1 MAKIE
6 KQITFSGINLTP
18 YSDIS
23 PDGQLSKFQGL
34 ERHAS
39 SIRPIVLHGTE
50 LLSLTENDKF
60 LYIHA
65 TSAYKNY
72 IFLSE
77 DENGDRSLR
86 YTTEENPNE
95 NKPVYVLPEGTD
107 IKQIQ
112 SIGNTLIL
120 ITGEAMYYILFKES
134 NYKFIGSKVPDIEL
148 TFSLKKDN
156 PGVHITDKDITFEL
170 NERMYVG
177 EITLGSE
184 NTDIM
189 ERELL
194 SILNPMLE
202 EDREKGLFYAP
213 FFVRYAYKTSLG
225 DYSYI
230 SSPVLMVP
238 NAGAFPYTEA
248 TQGIRFSSSL
258 SISGSMT
265 TKDENFEIYITDN
278 STIMSASK
286 IAFRFNSCKLLAKVM
301 KEQALQTLYDWS
313 DIISSVDIFITHPYS
328 RMGGTNNS
336 IISIHGNPYTHINIP
351 YGGYIDIDQGVYG
364 YSGDYDLSNADLLWM
379 SQIDNEEYRKK
390 MKSDGVFRLINS
402 INLDKIN
409 KDEGI
414 GNITPDGFMVIDPGD
429 LNNLD
434 TRETLDTSYDYGSR
448 DTLVPNSALTYNQRL
463 NIWGIKRLPYCPP
476 ANLIFTYTNGYIDSN
491 GNAVTDDY
499 QYIIYAFMSD
509 TGRTIKVTSNESK
522 LCNTPSWLFIPHA
535 NASKAIIQRTKN
547 GESQYAEL
555 LLEEHQFLNGAFYIN
570 KMNKTT
576 DYFEIT
582 EIQYTDV
589 RPSILDEAFPDFIEE
604 PNKIYTSEIA
614 NPFVFPLSGI
624 NTIGTGEILGISTVT
639 TPLSQGQFGQF
650 PLMVFCS
657 DGNYSMQVNDEG
669 LYSGIY
675 PMQRDVCINPDSITV
690 TDGSIIYISARGV
703 MSADGNNIQCI
714 SQDLSGVPDTFPSE
728 TTNPEQL
735 PQSLFLKCVIA
746 YDYSGRRLLFFSTEE
761 AKSYVLS
768 LEDGTWSTGTFPKIK
783 SILNVYPYSYLQFEG
798 EDHILR
804 LDDVYHFSSGKF
816 YEGKLCTRPLKLDS
830 LQLKRL
836 FQFSL
841 EGIFSQP
848 QEIYLYGSNDTIQW
862 SLIGSTTCRRVGSMV
877 GRFFKYYRFAID
889 TNLSEAE
896 NISGIRVVYDI
907 RTESRLR

>member
-6 KQITFSGINLTP
+6 KQITFSGINFTP

-60 LYIHA
+60 LYVHA

-95 NKPVYVLPEGTD
+95 NKLVYVLSEGTD

-112 SIGNTLIL
+112 SIGSTLIL
-120 ITGEAMYYILFKES
+120 ITNESMYYILFKED

-148 TFSLKKDN
+148 AFSLKQIYSTRYTNKNIVFNKSTFMDVGN
-156 PGVHITDKDITFEL
+156 ILLTSEDKL
-170 NERMYVG
+170 KM
-177 EITLGSE
+177 E
-184 NTDIM
+184 N
-189 ERELL
+189 ELL
-194 SILNPMLE
+194 SMLNPILE
-202 EDREKGLFYAP
+202 EYRKEGLFYAP

-230 SSPVLMVP
+230 SSPILMVP
-238 NAGAFPYTEA
+238 NSGAFPYAEA
-248 TQGIRFSSSL
+248 TGGIFFDNADSFIPVRSTKEEGFESF
-258 SISGSMT
+258 ITNKSMV
-265 TKDENFEIYITDN
+265 YAADN
-278 STIMSASK
+278 
-286 IAFRFNSCKLLAKVM
+286 IAFNFNSCYLLAKVM
-301 KEQALQTLYDWS
+301 NEQALQALYDWA

-328 RMGGTNNS
+328 RMNEGGDKPAYLYVHSPYPS
-336 IISIHGNPYTHINIP
+336 INKPF
-351 YGGYIDIDQGVYG
+351 GGYMSIKEGIHG
-364 YSGDYDLSNADLLWM
+364 YSGNYDLSNADLLWI
-379 SQIDNEEYRKK
+379 SQIDDEEYRRK
-390 MKSDGVFRLINS
+390 MESDGVFRLIKS

-409 KDEGI
+409 KDEGN
-414 GNITPDGFMVIDPGD
+414 GNITPDGFMEIDPGD

-434 TRETLDTSYDYGSR
+434 TRTTLDTSYDYISR
-448 DTLVPNSALTYNQRL
+448 DTIAPNYSFTYNQRL
-463 NIWGIKRLPYCPP
+463 NIWGIRRFPYCPP
-476 ANLIFTYTNGYIDSN
+476 ANLAFTYTNGYIDSS
-491 GNAVTDDY
+491 GNAVVDEY
-499 QYIIYAFMSD
+499 QYTIYAIMSD
-509 TGRTIKVTSNESK
+509 TGKTIKISSTESK
-522 LCNTPSWLFIPHA
+522 LHNTPSWLFIPHA
-535 NASKAIIQRTKN
+535 NASKVIIQRTKN
-547 GESQYAEL
+547 GFIQYAEL
-555 LLEEHQFLNGAFYIN
+555 TLEEHQFLNGAFYIN
-570 KMNKTT
+570 KMKGTT
-576 DYFEIT
+576 DYFEKT
-582 EIQYTDV
+582 EIEYTDI
-589 RPSILDEAFPDFIEE
+589 RPSILEESFPDFIEE
-604 PNKIYTSEIA
+604 PNKIYTSEIS

-624 NTIGTGEILGISTVT
+624 NTVGTGKILGISTVT

-675 PMQRDVCINPDSITV
+675 PMQRDVCINPNSITV
-690 TDGSIIYISARGV
+690 TDGNIIYISARGV

-728 TTNPEQL
+728 ATEPEQL

-761 AKSYVLS
+761 ARSYVYS

-804 LDDVYHFSSGKF
+804 LDDVYRFSSGKF
-816 YEGKLCTRPLKLDS
+816 YEGKLCTRPLKLDN

-848 QEIYLYGSNDTIQW
+848 QKIYLYGSNDTIHW
-862 SLIGSTTCRRVGSMV
+862 NFIGSTTCRRVGSMV

-896 NISGIRVVYDI
+896 NISGLRIVYDI

>member
-6 KQITFSGINLTP
+6 KQITFSGINFTP

-23 PDGQLSKFQGL
+23 PDGQLSKSQGL

-39 SIRPIVLHGTE
+39 SIRPTVLHGTE

-65 TSAYKNY
+65 TSSYKNY

-77 DENGDRSLR
+77 DENGNRSLR

-95 NKPVYVLPEGTD
+95 NKPVYVLPTGID

-120 ITGEAMYYILFKES
+120 ITNEAMYYILFKES
-134 NYKFIGSKVPDIEL
+134 NYKFIGSKAPDIQL

-156 PGVHITDKDITFEL
+156 PGIHITDKDIEFKP
-170 NERMYVG
+170 NEAMYVG
-177 EITLGSE
+177 EITLGRE

-248 TQGIRFSSSL
+248 FSGIFFDNADSSIPIKS
-258 SISGSMT
+258 
-265 TKDENFEIYITDN
+265 TKDEDFEALITNN
-278 STIMSASK
+278 SKVYAAGK
-286 IAFRFNSCKLLAKVM
+286 ITFKFNSCKLLAKVM
-301 KEQALQTLYDWS
+301 DTQALDDLSNWS

-336 IISIHGNPYTHINIP
+336 LISVHGNPYTHINIP
-351 YGGYIDIDQGVYG
+351 YGGYIDIDEGIYG
-364 YSGDYDLSNADLLWM
+364 YSGDYDLSNADLLWI

-390 MKSDGVFRLINS
+390 MESDGVFRLIKS
-402 INLDKIN
+402 INIDKIN
-409 KDEGI
+409 EDEGN

-434 TRETLDTSYDYGSR
+434 TRTTLDTSYDYGSR
-448 DTLVPNSALTYNQRL
+448 DTLVPDYAFTYNQRL
-463 NIWGIKRLPYCPP
+463 NIWGIRRFPYCPP
-476 ANLIFTYTNGYIDSN
+476 ANLSFTYTNGYLDSS
-491 GNAVTDDY
+491 GNAIADEY
-499 QYIIYAFMSD
+499 QYTIYTFMSD
-509 TGRTIKVTSNESK
+509 TGQTIKVTSNESK
-522 LCNTPSWLFIPHA
+522 LCNTLSWLFIPHA

-547 GESQYAEL
+547 GFSQYAEL
-555 LLEEHQFLNGAFYIN
+555 TLEEHQFLNGAFYIN
-570 KMNKTT
+570 KMKGTT
-576 DYFEIT
+576 DYFEKT
-582 EIQYTDV
+582 EIEYTDS
-589 RPSILDEAFPDFIEE
+589 RPSILEESFPDFIEE
-604 PNKIYTSEIA
+604 PNKIYTSEIS

-624 NTIGTGEILGISTVT
+624 NTVGTGKILGIATVT

-690 TDGSIIYISARGV
+690 TDGNIIYISARGV

-714 SQDLSGVPDTFPSE
+714 SQDLFGVPDTFPSE
-728 TTNPEQL
+728 ATESDQL
-735 PQSLFLKCVIA
+735 PQSLFMKCVIA

-761 AKSYVLS
+761 ARSYVYS

-783 SILNVYPYSYLQFEG
+783 SILNVYPYSYLQFED

-804 LDDVYHFSSGKF
+804 LDDVYRFSSGKF

-848 QEIYLYGSNDTIQW
+848 QRIYLYGSNNTIQW
-862 SLIGSTTCRRVGSMV
+862 TLIGSTTSRRVGSMV

-889 TNLSEAE
+889 TNLSESE
-896 NISGIRVVYDI
+896 NISGLRIVYDI